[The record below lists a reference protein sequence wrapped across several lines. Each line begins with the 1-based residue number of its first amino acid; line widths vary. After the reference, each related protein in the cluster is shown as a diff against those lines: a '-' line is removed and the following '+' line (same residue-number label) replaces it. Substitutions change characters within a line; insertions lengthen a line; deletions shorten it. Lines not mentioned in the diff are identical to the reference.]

1 MSYTLR
7 GRLESRLAAAALTLA
22 LAVVLAALERA
33 WWPVEL
39 AALMTVVGLVL
50 DAELY
55 HRLLPYQP
63 GWVALPLGALELTL
77 VLILARALGIA
88 VPLRPAL
95 ALFAAGWLVAQIL
108 GHAAL
113 PRLRLSYAEDGGEL
127 GRAGPAL
134 AATVLVVFA
143 LSGGVAWAQQ
153 PPTVHLAAGVHQ
165 GPLVIDRPERLV
177 GDTGAV
183 VRGGIVIRSDDVT
196 VRNVTVLGGENGIA
210 VTSAD
215 RVVLDGVTITGAR
228 LDGIHVRDSSVTIR
242 DCAVDSLGNR
252 WAQGIDISFSMARS
266 PSTVEGCSVVGG
278 REGIVVHTTHAM
290 LLRNRV
296 SRTGL
301 YAISLTEMSMGG
313 IASNDV
319 HGARGVAIY
328 CGDNSECEI
337 DDNVVTGTQPGGGRS
352 GYGILVH
359 YNSRATVRGNR
370 LVSSPG
376 GMAALSNAQIEQKRE

>member
-63 GWVALPLGALELTL
+63 GWVALPLGAFEVTL

-88 VPLRPAL
+88 APLRPAL

-134 AATVLVVFA
+134 AAAVLVVFA

-165 GPLVIDRPERLV
+165 GPLVIDRSERLV

-215 RVVLDGVTITGAR
+215 HVVLDGVTITGAR

-337 DDNVVTGTQPGGGRS
+337 DDNVVTGTQPGGGRN

>member
-1 MSYTLR
+1 M
-7 GRLESRLAAAALTLA
+7 
-22 LAVVLAALERA
+22 
-33 WWPVEL
+33 
-39 AALMTVVGLVL
+39 
-50 DAELY
+50 
-55 HRLLPYQP
+55 
-63 GWVALPLGALELTL
+63 
-77 VLILARALGIA
+77 
-88 VPLRPAL
+88 
-95 ALFAAGWLVAQIL
+95 
-108 GHAAL
+108 
-113 PRLRLSYAEDGGEL
+113 
-127 GRAGPAL
+127 
-134 AATVLVVFA
+134 
-143 LSGGVAWAQQ
+143 
-153 PPTVHLAAGVHQ
+153 
-165 GPLVIDRPERLV
+165 
-177 GDTGAV
+177 
-183 VRGGIVIRSDDVT
+183 
-196 VRNVTVLGGENGIA
+196 
-210 VTSAD
+210 
-215 RVVLDGVTITGAR
+215 
-228 LDGIHVRDSSVTIR
+228 TIR

>member
-1 MSYTLR
+1 VSYTLR

-39 AALMTVVGLVL
+39 AALMTGVGIVL

-55 HRLLPYQP
+55 DRVLPYQP
-63 GWVALPLGALELTL
+63 GWVALPLGAFELTL

-88 VPLRPAL
+88 APLRPAL

-127 GRAGPAL
+127 GRAGPTL
-134 AATVLVVFA
+134 AAAVLVVFA